1 MPVDEKILDH
11 PKTKIVKDKFS
22 FGTIQKNQHSLI
34 EEVRL
39 KNLIMNSEITELT
52 AIIFA
57 NLLDVIPLISNTN
70 DRTESSLLNIYYRN
84 AAYFQN
90 MNQELLIEHPE
101 EINIME

>member
-1 MPVDEKILDH
+1 MVG
-11 PKTKIVKDKFS
+11 PKES
-22 FGTIQKNQHSLI
+22 SLLI
-34 EEVRL
+34 ISPSGGKYSNYGIFELFVRL
-39 KNLIMNSEITELT
+39 EEERLKKLIMNREITELT

-70 DRTESSLLNIYYRN
+70 DRTESSLLHIYYRN